1 MGPELLTLWLGCA
14 VSELTMYEWCDE
26 HFEAGWAVYPHALGM
41 HFRTLSDEAAL
52 KISPS
57 FTKQWSALCGPECYV
72 NHILEIIV
80 MSLMVAA
87 V

>member
-1 MGPELLTLWLGCA
+1 
-14 VSELTMYEWCDE
+14 
-26 HFEAGWAVYPHALGM
+26 VYPHALGM

-80 MSLMVAA
+80 VSLMMAA